1 MMSGC
6 ADSEPFA
13 LQVTDDSMQ
22 PEFPKGCVIVI
33 EPDGVVEDGCFV
45 IAESDQGL
53 VFRQLKIEQH
63 QWQLVALDRSQPVIE
78 ISGLSNIKGR
88 VIQKGGRRQERKKYI

>member
-1 MMSGC
+1 MSGC

-13 LQVTDDSMQ
+13 LQVTDESMQ

-33 EPDGVVEDGCFV
+33 EPDGVVEDGSYV

-53 VFRQLKIEQH
+53 VFRQLQIIEQ
-63 QWQLVALDRSQPVIE
+63 QWQLIALDISLPAIN
-78 ISGLSNIKGR
+78 ISGLENIKGR
-88 VIQKGGRRQERKKYI
+88 VIQKGGRRQERKKYL